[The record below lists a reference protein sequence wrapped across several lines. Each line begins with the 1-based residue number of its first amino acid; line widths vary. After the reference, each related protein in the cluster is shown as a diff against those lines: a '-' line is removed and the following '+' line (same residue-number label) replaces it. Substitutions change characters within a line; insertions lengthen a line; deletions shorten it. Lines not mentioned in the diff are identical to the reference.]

1 MSRCQVIREEERGAS
16 DRTWLDHSCLWSR
29 GALRVIRTVNEN
41 QISDVHDR
49 SNGLACNKHRI
60 HSVNRVGERDQ
71 SADETHVPE
80 GDGDAALRSSLGSD
94 PLNHPTA
101 EKEPLTEEADTDPDC
116 LSTHEVLEGLIS
128 RAVDS
133 RRGSSE
139 FIQKH
144 ALLHPTHG
152 DQIV

>member
-1 MSRCQVIREEERGAS
+1 
-16 DRTWLDHSCLWSR
+16 
-29 GALRVIRTVNEN
+29 
-41 QISDVHDR
+41 
-49 SNGLACNKHRI
+49 
-60 HSVNRVGERDQ
+60 
-71 SADETHVPE
+71 
-80 GDGDAALRSSLGSD
+80 
-94 PLNHPTA
+94 LNHPTA
-101 EKEPLTEEADTDPDC
+101 EKESLTEEADTDPDC
-116 LSTHEVLEGLIS
+116 LSSHEVLEGLIS